1 MDHFEV
7 FMVSA
12 VATIL
17 GVRLFLEITGFPQVG
32 GSTLHIAHAIWGGL
46 LMSAS
51 ILVLLIFLSKRTET
65 LAAVIGGVGFGLFI
79 DEVGKFVTQSND
91 YFFQPS
97 VAIMYV
103 TFVAFYLVVRY
114 IFTSVGVLEEE
125 FLVGAMK
132 EMQDIPGGRIQENER
147 QQILYFLSQCDQQS
161 PLVKSLQSLVKST
174 YAAPPAQPGFYQTW
188 KSRLFSRYRR
198 IAHARRFATVI
209 NVFFVIQFVG
219 SLVGMIS
226 LMFAGVFAPGEVY
239 EQLKEF
245 NVSDWAIQA
254 SYLVSAIFIAWGIVL
269 LRRSRLRAY
278 IMFQRSVLVS
288 VFVSRLFLFYK
299 DEFNA
304 LWGLA
309 FDLLLYMALRFMIER
324 ERDEVFQQAVAA

>member
-1 MDHFEV
+1 
-7 FMVSA
+7 MVSA

-51 ILVLLIFLSKRTET
+51 ILILLIFLSKRTEG
-65 LAAVIGGVGFGLFI
+65 LAAFIGGVGFGLFI
-79 DEVGKFVTQSND
+79 DEVGKFVTKNND

-103 TFVAFYLVVRY
+103 SFVAFYLVVRY
-114 IFTSVGVLEEE
+114 IFTSIGVMEEE
-125 FLVGAMK
+125 FLVGALK
-132 EMQDIPGGRIQENER
+132 EMQDIPGGRIQEGDQ
-147 QQILYFLSQCDQQS
+147 QQILFFLSQCDQQS
-161 PLVKSLQSLVKST
+161 PLVKSLQKVVRST

-188 KSRLFSRYRR
+188 KSRLYKRYRR
-198 IAHARRFATVI
+198 LTHWRRFTTVI
-209 NVFFVIQFVG
+209 VVFFVIQFVA
-219 SLVGMIS
+219 SVVGMVS
-226 LMFAGVFAPGEVY
+226 LMFAGVFAPE
-239 EQLKEF
+239 EILPQLKEF
-245 NVSDWAIQA
+245 TVSEWAILL
-254 SYLVSAIFIAWGIVL
+254 SDVVEAIFIGWGVFL

-278 IMFQRSVLVS
+278 IMFQRAVLVS
-288 VFVSRLFLFYK
+288 IFVGRLFLFYR

-309 FDLLLYMALRFMIER
+309 FDLLLYLALRFIIER
-324 ERDEVFQQAVAA
+324 EREEVVQQAVAA